1 MSLFLTSDET
11 YINQNNNSQ
20 NKSNSR
26 TNFSNSILPDFFQ
39 DAPFNLALKEV
50 YFDPNF
56 PSLADLDSPH
66 VITVV
71 RPSINKLSDFP
82 QKFQDISQ
90 FRSLFT
96 QVQDAGKVF
105 APMRVHTEQVS
116 SLDECSVTVEFHPR
130 LNFAFSLASAKD
142 VSMTS
147 ETDMIQFLNQNFF
160 PFHKEKP
167 LKMEGDGK
175 VTIKSDIDMYMSK
188 NILNLLGF
196 QNFENVCT
204 PCPVLKFPNMF
215 QYEDENLEHVS
226 IHKDALARI
235 EDESDLYTNY
245 RHLIR
250 NRPKGEVS
258 ISYQIDDELLTSKV
272 EFELELFQFNEQIAF
287 DYDYQFERINFVMR
301 EQWLTEVIKR
311 ALLSLPDSPRKH
323 LTKLRS
329 IFEVAKRYAMEN
341 TSGNWGGLITLKRN
355 GKAAKISR
363 YHGNKSM
370 KVYNAF
376 ANVLK
381 DAPSIVKAVFEN
393 VFLKPKVQQILV
405 NETFGTL
412 LNIDSKQILNIDS
425 KQIFDTSEEI
435 VFPQDMNY
443 FKCARSELAKSF
455 GVAPYSLQIMTVND
469 EVNTASEPHL
479 SFKTE
484 KDNYFHL
491 RSGQTYKNDSTINL
505 QINYPKLIFVIGN
518 FVNHT
523 FYGSRQEKIL
533 NFFPVHQKKNEIIYH
548 NFENP
553 IRLNISTDSN
563 FHINL
568 LDENLEPLNA
578 GFGVPT
584 LLSLKKCEREKMF
597 PVTIISSDRENMKL
611 YPHNRSNSFIN
622 KLNIPLLFSDR
633 TQWTVSLR
641 CIAFPKICNIYPD
654 HCTMTI
660 IKVLRGEEVAP
671 PIKISLKPTYI
682 NNIDSLVS
690 YLNESIAEE
699 VAKYP
704 TENVKPSFKKKG
716 HRITLQTNG
725 YNCAITR
732 DMIKLLGLSYSYL
745 DTSII
750 FDNDGTFEGVTDP
763 DLFIFQPQEIII
775 LSNIVEESYYAQ
787 SRPNI
792 LRIIPISFQEE
803 INVYNYV
810 QFQTPDK
817 IPITFDRIDDIKID
831 IITRKGEPVKFISTN
846 DVKVQL
852 EFERMI

>member
-11 YINQNNNSQ
+11 YINQNINFQ

-26 TNFSNSILPDFFQ
+26 TNFSNYILPDFFQ

-56 PSLADLDSPH
+56 PSLANLDSPH
-66 VITVV
+66 VITLV
-71 RPSINKLSDFP
+71 RPSLNKLSDFS
-82 QKFQDISQ
+82 QKFQNVSQ

-96 QVQDAGKVF
+96 EGQDSGKVL

-116 SLDECSVTVEFHPR
+116 SSDECSVTVEFHPR

-142 VSMTS
+142 VSMIS
-147 ETDMIQFLNQNFF
+147 EKDMVQFLNQNFF
-160 PFHKEKP
+160 PLHKKKP
-167 LKMEGDGK
+167 LKMGGDGR
-175 VTIKSDIDMYMSK
+175 VTIFSDNDMYMSN
-188 NILNLLGF
+188 NILSLLGF
-196 QNFENVCT
+196 QNFENTCV

-215 QYEDENLEHVS
+215 QYEDENLDQVS
-226 IHKDALARI
+226 IHQDSLARI
-235 EDESDLYTNY
+235 EEESDLYANY

-250 NRPKGEVS
+250 NRPKGEVV
-258 ISYQIDDELLTSKV
+258 ITYKIDDELLTSKV
-272 EFELELFQFNEQIAF
+272 EFELDLFQFNEQIAY
-287 DYDYQFERINFVMR
+287 DYDRQFERINFVMR

-311 ALLSLPDSPRKH
+311 ALVTLPNTPRRHLS
-323 LTKLRS
+323 KLRS
-329 IFEVAKRYAMEN
+329 IFEVAKRYAIEN
-341 TSGNWGGLITLKRN
+341 ISGNWGGLITLNRN
-355 GKAAKISR
+355 GKAATISR
-363 YHGNKSM
+363 YHGNKSI
-370 KVYNAF
+370 KVYDAF
-376 ANVLK
+376 ANALK
-381 DAPSIVKAVFEN
+381 DAPLIVRIVFEN
-393 VFLKPKVQQILV
+393 VFLKPKVEQISV
-405 NETFGTL
+405 NKTFGTL
-412 LNIDSKQILNIDS
+412 LNIESKSILN
-425 KQIFDTSEEI
+425 FGTSEEI
-435 VFPQDMNY
+435 VIPKDLNY

-455 GVAPYSLQIMTVND
+455 GVSPYSLQIMTLSD
-469 EVNTASEPHL
+469 EVNVTSRPHL
-479 SFKTE
+479 TFKTE
-484 KDNYFHL
+484 KDHFCHL
-491 RSGQTYKNDSTINL
+491 RAGQRYQSDSAINL
-505 QINYPKLIFVIGN
+505 QINYPKLIFVTGN
-518 FVNHT
+518 FVNHS

-533 NFFPVHQKKNEIIYH
+533 NFFPVNQKKNEIIYH

-568 LDENLEPLNA
+568 LDENLKPLNA

-584 LLSLKKCEREKMF
+584 LLSLKKTKREKMF
-597 PVTIISSDRENMKL
+597 PVTIISSDHENMTL
-611 YPHNRSNSFIN
+611 YPSNKSNSFIN

-633 TQWTVSLR
+633 TKWTVSLR

-654 HCTMTI
+654 HCNMTI
-660 IKVLRGEEVAP
+660 IKVVQGEEVTP
-671 PIKISLKPTYI
+671 PIKISLKPAYI

-699 VAKYP
+699 IAKYP
-704 TENVKPSFKKKG
+704 SQNVLPSFKKKG
-716 HRITLQTNG
+716 QRITLHTNG
-725 YNCAITR
+725 YNCGVTR

-750 FDNDGTFEGVTDP
+750 FSNNETIEGVTDP

-775 LSNIVEESYYAQ
+775 LSNIVEESFYAQ

-810 QFQTPDK
+810 QFQAPDK

-831 IITRKGEPVKFISTN
+831 IITRKGEHVNFINAN

-852 EFERMI
+852 EFEKK

>member
-1 MSLFLTSDET
+1 MSLFLTSDER
-11 YINQNNNSQ
+11 YINQNNNIQ
-20 NKSNSR
+20 NESNTR

-56 PSLADLDSPH
+56 PSLANLDSPH
-66 VITVV
+66 VITIV
-71 RPSINKLSDFP
+71 RPSINKLNDFP
-82 QKFQDISQ
+82 QKFQDISE
-90 FRSLFT
+90 FRNLFT
-96 QVQDAGKVF
+96 EVQDARKVF
-105 APMRVHTEQVS
+105 APMQVHTEQVS

-167 LKMEGDGK
+167 LKMEVDGK
-175 VTIKSDIDMYMSK
+175 VTIMSNTDMYMSK

-196 QNFENVCT
+196 LNFGNICT
-204 PCPVLKFPNMF
+204 PCPLLKFPDMF
-215 QYEDENLEHVS
+215 QYEDENLDYVS

-235 EDESDLYTNY
+235 EEESDLYTNY

-250 NRPKGEVS
+250 NRPKGEIS
-258 ISYQIDDELLTSKV
+258 ITYQIDDEVFTSKV

-287 DYDYQFERINFVMR
+287 DYDHQFERINFVMR

-329 IFEVAKRYAMEN
+329 IFEVAKQYAMKE
-341 TSGNWGGLITLKRN
+341 TLGSWGGLITLKRN
-355 GKAAKISR
+355 GKAATISR
-363 YHGNKSM
+363 YHTNESM
-370 KVYNAF
+370 TVYKAF

-381 DAPSIVKAVFEN
+381 DAPSIVKVVFEN

-405 NETFGTL
+405 NETFANL
-412 LNIDSKQILNIDS
+412 LNSDRKL
-425 KQIFDTSEEI
+425 IFGASEEI

-455 GVAPYSLQIMTVND
+455 GVPPYSLQIITLNDGVNA
-469 EVNTASEPHL
+469 TSGPHF

-484 KDNYFHL
+484 KDDFFHL
-491 RSGQTYKNDSTINL
+491 RSGQTYRSDSAINL

-533 NFFPVHQKKNEIIYH
+533 NFFPVNQKKNEIIYH

-553 IRLNISTDSN
+553 IRLNISNDSN

-584 LLSLKKCEREKMF
+584 LLSLKKSEREKMF
-597 PVTIISSDRENMKL
+597 PVTIISSDHENMKL
-611 YPHNRSNSFIN
+611 YPQNRSNSFIN

-633 TQWTVSLR
+633 TKWTVSLR

-660 IKVLRGEEVAP
+660 IKVLGGEEVAP
-671 PIKISLKPTYI
+671 PIKISLKPAYI

-704 TENVKPSFKKKG
+704 SENVKPSFKKKG
-716 HRITLQTNG
+716 QRITLQTNG
-725 YNCAITR
+725 YNCVVTR

-750 FDNDGTFEGVTDP
+750 FDNDETIEGVTDL

-775 LSNIVEESYYAQ
+775 LSNIVEESFYAQ

-810 QFQTPDK
+810 QFQAPDK

-831 IITRKGEPVKFISTN
+831 IITRKGEPVEFISKN

>member
-1 MSLFLTSDET
+1 MSLFLTSDEA
-11 YINQNNNSQ
+11 YVNQNINFQ
-20 NKSNSR
+20 NESNSR

-56 PSLADLDSPH
+56 PSLANKDSPH
-66 VITVV
+66 VITFI
-71 RPSINKLSDFP
+71 RPSLNTLSDFP

-90 FRSLFT
+90 FKSLFT
-96 QVQDAGKVF
+96 QGQDAGKVL
-105 APMRVHTEQVS
+105 APMRIHTEQVS
-116 SLDECSVTVEFHPR
+116 ALDECSVTVESHPR
-130 LNFAFSLASAKD
+130 LNLAFSLASAKD
-142 VSMTS
+142 VSMIS
-147 ETDMIQFLNQNFF
+147 ETDMVQFLNQNFF
-160 PFHKEKP
+160 PLHKNKP
-167 LKMEGDGK
+167 LKMGEDGR
-175 VTIKSDIDMYMSK
+175 VTIMSDIDMYMSR

-196 QNFENVCT
+196 LNFDNICT

-215 QYEDENLEHVS
+215 QYEDGNLDYVS
-226 IHKDALARI
+226 IHKDSLARI
-235 EDESDLYTNY
+235 EEESDLYTNY

-250 NRPKGEVS
+250 NRPKGEVV
-258 ISYQIDDELLTSKV
+258 ITYKIDDELLTSKV
-272 EFELELFQFNEQIAF
+272 EFELDLFQFNEQIAY
-287 DYDYQFERINFVMR
+287 DYDRQFEKINFVMR

-311 ALLSLPDSPRKH
+311 VLASLPNTPRQH
-323 LTKLRS
+323 LSKLRS
-329 IFEVAKRYAMEN
+329 IFEVAKRHALEN

-355 GKAAKISR
+355 GKAAKISK

-381 DAPSIVKAVFEN
+381 AAPLVVKEVFEN
-393 VFLKPKVQQILV
+393 VFFKPKVEQISV
-405 NETFGTL
+405 NKTFGTL
-412 LNIDSKQILNIDS
+412 LSIDSKHILN
-425 KQIFDTSEEI
+425 FGTSEEI

-443 FKCARSELAKSF
+443 FQCARLELARSF
-455 GVAPYSLQIMTVND
+455 GVPPYSLQIMTLRN
-469 EVNTASEPHL
+469 EVNAVSRPHL
-479 SFKTE
+479 TFKTE
-484 KDNYFHL
+484 KDNFFYL
-491 RSGQTYKNDSTINL
+491 KSGQTYRSDSAINL
-505 QINYPKLIFVIGN
+505 QINYPKLIFVMGN

-533 NFFPVHQKKNEIIYH
+533 NFFPVNQKKNEIIYH

-553 IRLNISTDSN
+553 IRLKISTDSN

-568 LDENLEPLNA
+568 LDENLKPLNA

-584 LLSLKKCEREKMF
+584 LLSLKKSEREKMF
-597 PVTIISSDRENMKL
+597 PVTIISSDHENMKL
-611 YPHNRSNSFIN
+611 YPSNKSNSFIN
-622 KLNIPLLFSDR
+622 KLNVPLLFSDR

-654 HCTMTI
+654 QCTMTI
-660 IKVLRGEEVAP
+660 IKVLQGEEVVP
-671 PIKISLKPTYI
+671 PIKISLKPAYI

-699 VAKYP
+699 AAKYP
-704 TENVKPSFKKKG
+704 SENVLPLFKKNG
-716 HRITLQTNG
+716 QRITLHTNG
-725 YNCAITR
+725 YNCGVTR

-750 FDNDGTFEGVTDP
+750 FDNDETINGVTDP

-775 LSNIVEESYYAQ
+775 LSNIVEESFYAQ

-803 INVYNYV
+803 VNVYNYV
-810 QFQTPDK
+810 QFQAPDK

-831 IITRKGEPVKFISTN
+831 IITRKGEHVNFINAN

-852 EFERMI
+852 EFEKK

>member
-11 YINQNNNSQ
+11 YINQNKRFQSE
-20 NKSNSR
+20 SNSR
-26 TNFSNSILPDFFQ
+26 TNFSNYILPDFFQ

-56 PSLADLDSPH
+56 PSLANLDSPH
-66 VITVV
+66 VITIV
-71 RPSINKLSDFP
+71 RPSESKLIDFP

-96 QVQDAGKVF
+96 QGQDAGKVF
-105 APMRVHTEQVS
+105 APMRVHADQVS

-142 VSMTS
+142 VSMTT

-167 LKMEGDGK
+167 LKMEADGK
-175 VTIKSDIDMYMSK
+175 VTIISNIDMYMSR
-188 NILNLLGF
+188 NILTLLGF
-196 QNFENVCT
+196 LNFENICT
-204 PCPVLKFPNMF
+204 PCPLLKFPKMF
-215 QYEDENLEHVS
+215 QNENENLDQVS
-226 IHKDALARI
+226 IHKDSLARI
-235 EDESDLYTNY
+235 EEESDLYTNY
-245 RHLIR
+245 RHLIG

-258 ISYQIDDELLTSKV
+258 ITYQIDDEVLTSKV
-272 EFELELFQFNEQIAF
+272 EFELELFQFNEQIAY
-287 DYDYQFERINFVMR
+287 DYDLQFERINFVMR

-311 ALLSLPDSPRKH
+311 ALLYLPDSPRKH
-323 LTKLRS
+323 LTRLRS

-341 TSGNWGGLITLKRN
+341 TSGSWGGLITLKRN
-355 GKAAKISR
+355 GKAATISK

-376 ANVLK
+376 ANALK
-381 DAPSIVKAVFEN
+381 DAPSIVKVVFEN

-405 NETFGTL
+405 NETFATL
-412 LNIDSKQILNIDS
+412 LNSDRKL
-425 KQIFDTSEEI
+425 IFGTSEEI
-435 VFPQDMNY
+435 VFPHDMNY
-443 FKCARSELAKSF
+443 FKCARSELAKSS
-455 GVAPYSLQIMTVND
+455 GVPPYSLQIITLTDGLNS
-469 EVNTASEPHL
+469 ASEPQL

-484 KDNYFHL
+484 KDDFYYL
-491 RSGQTYKNDSTINL
+491 RSGQTYNSDSAINL

-533 NFFPVHQKKNEIIYH
+533 NFFPVNQKKNEIIYH

-584 LLSLKKCEREKMF
+584 LLSLKKSEREKMF
-597 PVTIISSDRENMKL
+597 PVTIISSDHENMKL
-611 YPHNRSNSFIN
+611 YPSNKSNSFIN
-622 KLNIPLLFSDR
+622 KLNVPLLFSDR

-660 IKVLRGEEVAP
+660 IKVLQGEEVVP
-671 PIKISLKPTYI
+671 PIKISLKPAYI

-699 VAKYP
+699 AAKYP
-704 TENVKPSFKKKG
+704 SENVLPLFKKNG
-716 HRITLQTNG
+716 QRITLHTNG
-725 YNCAITR
+725 YNCGVTR

-750 FDNDGTFEGVTDP
+750 FDNDETINGVTDP

-775 LSNIVEESYYAQ
+775 LSNIVEESFYAQ

-803 INVYNYV
+803 VNVYNYV
-810 QFQTPDK
+810 QFQAPDK

-831 IITRKGEPVKFISTN
+831 IITRKGEHVNFINAN

-852 EFERMI
+852 EFEKNPRIY

>member
-11 YINQNNNSQ
+11 YINQNNNFR
-20 NKSNSR
+20 NESNSR

-56 PSLADLDSPH
+56 PSLANLDSPH

-96 QVQDAGKVF
+96 QVQDAGKIF
-105 APMRVHTEQVS
+105 APMRVHTEQIS
-116 SLDECSVTVEFHPR
+116 SLDECSVTVEIHPR

-160 PFHKEKP
+160 PFHKAKP
-167 LKMEGDGK
+167 LKIEADGK
-175 VTIKSDIDMYMSK
+175 VTIKSDTDMYMSK

-196 QNFENVCT
+196 LNFENICT
-204 PCPVLKFPNMF
+204 PCPVLKFPNIF
-215 QYEDENLEHVS
+215 QYEDENLDYVS

-245 RHLIR
+245 RHLIG

-258 ISYQIDDELLTSKV
+258 ITYQIDDELLTSKV
-272 EFELELFQFNEQIAF
+272 EFELELFQFNEQIAY
-287 DYDYQFERINFVMR
+287 DYDHQFERINFVMR

-329 IFEVAKRYAMEN
+329 IFEVAKRYALEN

-355 GKAAKISR
+355 GKAATISR

-376 ANVLK
+376 ENVLK
-381 DAPSIVKAVFEN
+381 DAPSIVRVVLEN

-412 LNIDSKQILNIDS
+412 LNSNSKQMLN
-425 KQIFDTSEEI
+425 FGTSEEI

-443 FKCARSELAKSF
+443 FKCARSELVKSF
-455 GVAPYSLQIMTVND
+455 GVPPYSLQIITLND
-469 EVNTASEPHL
+469 RVNTASGPHL
-479 SFKTE
+479 SFKTQ
-484 KDNYFHL
+484 KDNFFYL
-491 RSGQTYKNDSTINL
+491 RSGQTYRSDSAINL
-505 QINYPKLIFVIGN
+505 QINYPKLIFVMGN

-533 NFFPVHQKKNEIIYH
+533 NFFPVNQKKNEIIYH
-548 NFENP
+548 RFENP

-568 LDENLEPLNA
+568 LDENLESLNA

-584 LLSLKKCEREKMF
+584 LLSLKKSEREKMF
-597 PVTIISSDRENMKL
+597 PVTIISSDHENMKL
-611 YPHNRSNSFIN
+611 YPSNKSNSFIN

-633 TQWTVSLR
+633 TKWTVSLR

-654 HCTMTI
+654 QCNMTI

-671 PIKISLKPTYI
+671 PIKISLKPSYI

-704 TENVKPSFKKKG
+704 SENVLPSFKKNG
-716 HRITLQTNG
+716 QRITLHTNG
-725 YNCAITR
+725 YNCGVTR

-750 FDNDGTFEGVTDP
+750 FDSDETIDGVTDP

-775 LSNIVEESYYAQ
+775 LSNIVEESFYAQ

-810 QFQTPDK
+810 QFQAPDK

-831 IITRKGEPVKFISTN
+831 IITRKGEPVEFISTN

>member
-1 MSLFLTSDET
+1 MSLFLTSDER
-11 YINQNNNSQ
+11 YINQNNNIQ
-20 NKSNSR
+20 NESNTR

-56 PSLADLDSPH
+56 PSLANLDSPH
-66 VITVV
+66 VITIV
-71 RPSINKLSDFP
+71 RPSINKLNDFP
-82 QKFQDISQ
+82 QKFQDISE
-90 FRSLFT
+90 FRNLFT
-96 QVQDAGKVF
+96 EVQDARKVF
-105 APMRVHTEQVS
+105 APMQVHTEQVS

-167 LKMEGDGK
+167 LKMEVDGK
-175 VTIKSDIDMYMSK
+175 VTIMSNTDMYMSK

-196 QNFENVCT
+196 LNFGNICT
-204 PCPVLKFPNMF
+204 PCPLLKFPDMF
-215 QYEDENLEHVS
+215 QYEDENLDYVS

-235 EDESDLYTNY
+235 EEESDLYTNY

-250 NRPKGEVS
+250 NRPKGEIS
-258 ISYQIDDELLTSKV
+258 ITYQIDDEVLTSKV

-287 DYDYQFERINFVMR
+287 DYDHQFERINFVMR

-329 IFEVAKRYAMEN
+329 IFEVAKQYAMKE
-341 TSGNWGGLITLKRN
+341 TLGSWGGLITLKRN
-355 GKAAKISR
+355 GKAATISR
-363 YHGNKSM
+363 YHTNESM
-370 KVYNAF
+370 TVYKAF

-381 DAPSIVKAVFEN
+381 DAPSIVKVVFEN

-405 NETFGTL
+405 NETFANL
-412 LNIDSKQILNIDS
+412 LNSDRKL
-425 KQIFDTSEEI
+425 IFGASEEI

-455 GVAPYSLQIMTVND
+455 GVPPYSLQIITLNDGVNA
-469 EVNTASEPHL
+469 TSGPHF

-484 KDNYFHL
+484 KDDFFHL
-491 RSGQTYKNDSTINL
+491 RSGQTYRSDSAINL

-533 NFFPVHQKKNEIIYH
+533 NFFPVNQKKNEIIYH

-584 LLSLKKCEREKMF
+584 LLSLKKSEREKMF
-597 PVTIISSDRENMKL
+597 PVTIISSDHENMKL
-611 YPHNRSNSFIN
+611 YPQNRSNSFIN

-633 TQWTVSLR
+633 TKWTVSLR

-660 IKVLRGEEVAP
+660 IKVLGGEEVAP
-671 PIKISLKPTYI
+671 PIKISLKPAYI

-704 TENVKPSFKKKG
+704 SENVKPSFKKKG
-716 HRITLQTNG
+716 QRITLQTNG
-725 YNCAITR
+725 YNCVVTR

-750 FDNDGTFEGVTDP
+750 FDNDETIEGVTDL

-775 LSNIVEESYYAQ
+775 LSNIVEESFYAQ

-810 QFQTPDK
+810 QFQAPDK

-831 IITRKGEPVKFISTN
+831 IITRKGEPVEFISKN